1 MRVYESDEEKR
12 LELLSRLEQEVS
24 SLSLIWC
31 DRSHHHCHCQ
41 VSENALVCCAVRAG
55 RGAEPGVTECGLV
68 RGHAYPVTAVKRVSL
83 GDSGMAWLIS
93 LVRGRDKVR

>member
-1 MRVYESDEEKR
+1 M
-12 LELLSRLEQEVS
+12 LLF
-24 SLSLIWC
+24 LI
-31 DRSHHHCHCQ
+31 SHHCQ